1 MRNWTG
7 FTAAALV
14 AVALNACGGGGD
26 DGGNEAGKD
35 TGFQLS
41 ASLDGTPVTGF
52 ALKDGGSTTLNI
64 ASGQELRLSA
74 SNGVTWTASMEKT
87 TIQPKSQNSA
97 VWDAVLISPEGGT
110 VTLVAKSA
118 ADASKLATIRIE
130 VPPHRYARV
139 AAKVGETTLW
149 REQGTT
155 VDGSPIDRT
164 YRDTTT
170 AVDSQGGFTMNRYR
184 TTGELTDTILNDA
197 DRNRTARISADSPS
211 QTCTFT
217 PKREHFQYPMF
228 VGKTWT
234 SGWQYQCGAY
244 HETAALEASV
254 EAFERV
260 AVGSDTF
267 DTLRIQYGV
276 AFTNSNDGNLTNGVT
291 GNAAYRMDY
300 RCWWATELGR
310 AVKCE
315 FNYSY
320 VGIEPAGNSRHYTQT
335 ALSLQ

>member
-7 FTAAALV
+7 FTAAVIAAIVLSG
-14 AVALNACGGGGD
+14 CGGGGGD
-26 DGGNEAGKD
+26 DGGND

-41 ASLDGTPVTGF
+41 ASLDGTPVAGF
-52 ALKDGGSTTLNI
+52 ALKDGGTTTLNI
-64 ASGQELRLSA
+64 ASGQEVRLSA

-87 TIQPKSQNSA
+87 TVQPKSQNSA
-97 VWDAVLISPEGGT
+97 VWDAVLVSPEGGA

-118 ADASKLATIRIE
+118 ADATKLATVRIE

-149 REQGTT
+149 REQGTK
-155 VDGSPIDRT
+155 VDGTPIDVA
-164 YRDTTT
+164 YRDTTD
-170 AVDSQGGFTMNRYR
+170 AVDAQGGFTMNRYGIDG
-184 TTGELTDTILNDA
+184 TLTDTFLNDA
-197 DRNRTARISADSPS
+197 DRNRTARIRASNPT

-234 SGWQYQCGAY
+234 SSWQYQCGAY
-244 HETAALEASV
+244 HETAALQANV
-254 EAFERV
+254 EAFEQV

-267 DTLRIQYGV
+267 DTLRIKYDV
-276 AFTNSNDGNLTNGVT
+276 AFTNSNDGTLSNGIT

-320 VGIEPAGNSRHYTQT
+320 VGIEPAGHIRHYTQT
-335 ALSLQ
+335 ATSLQ

>member
-7 FTAAALV
+7 FTAVALALAALSG
-14 AVALNACGGGGD
+14 CGGGGGD
-26 DGGNEAGKD
+26 ESGGND

-41 ASLDGTPVTGF
+41 ASLDGTPITGF
-52 ALKDGGSTTLNI
+52 ALKDGGTTTLNI
-64 ASGQELRLSA
+64 ASGQEVRLSA

-87 TIQPKSQNSA
+87 TIRPKDQNSA

-139 AAKVGETTLW
+139 AAKVGESTLW
-149 REQGTT
+149 REQGTN
-155 VDGSPIDRT
+155 VDGSPFDRS
-164 YRDTTT
+164 YRDTTE
-170 AVDSQGGFTMNRYR
+170 AVDAQGGFTMNRYSVSG
-184 TTGELTDTILNDA
+184 TLTDTFLNDA
-197 DRNRTARISADSPS
+197 DRNRTARIRADNPT

-228 VGKTWT
+228 VGKTWQ
-234 SGWQYQCGAY
+234 SGWQYQCGAF
-244 HETAALEASV
+244 HETAVLEASV

-267 DTLRIQYGV
+267 DTLRVKYGV
-276 AFTNSNDGNLTNGVT
+276 AFTNSNDGNLSNGVT

-315 FNYSY
+315 FDYSY
-320 VGIEPAGNSRHYTQT
+320 VGTEPAGNIRHYTQT